1 MADRTLVAY
10 ERDDGFDC
18 HYAHDALDPG
28 SLGPGSPFGAETTR
42 DLTGIRERLRS
53 LGVTVGVDP
62 REASEGDRPG
72 TAVDPEPLETGL
84 AWPEVVARVDYRTY
98 DRCLRVAADWTT
110 TAFLAL
116 FFGFADRGGDDRDP
130 VGDGALLVAADET
143 YAFGWFE
150 GVKSATADGL
160 RRGLVDEARAR
171 SYLDR
176 RVRAFADGR
185 EVYVAGGGPSR
196 EG

>member
-18 HYAHDALDPG
+18 HYAHDALDPRT
-28 SLGPGSPFGAETTR
+28 LGPGTPFGGERRR
-42 DLTGIRERLRS
+42 DLTGIRERLRA
-53 LGVTVGVDP
+53 LGVTVGGDP
-62 REASEGDRPG
+62 REGADGDHPG

-98 DRCLRVAADWTT
+98 DRCLRVADDWTT

-116 FFGFADRGGDDRDP
+116 FFGFADRGGEDRDP
-130 VGDGALLVAADET
+130 VGDGALLAVADET

-160 RRGLVDEARAR
+160 RRDRFDEAAAR
-171 SYLDR
+171 SYLAR

-185 EVYVAGGGPSR
+185 EVYVAGDGSSR